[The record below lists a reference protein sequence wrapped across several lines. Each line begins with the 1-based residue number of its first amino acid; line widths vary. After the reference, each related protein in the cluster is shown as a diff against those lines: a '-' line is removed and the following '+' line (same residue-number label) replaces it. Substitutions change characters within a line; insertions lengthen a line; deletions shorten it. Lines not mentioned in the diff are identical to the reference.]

1 MTQSAPLP
9 PDEEQRLAALRR
21 YAIVDTDPNETS
33 FKRIVELASRQFD
46 VPIALISLVDAD
58 RQWFKASCGLDA
70 SGSGRDV
77 AFCAHAI
84 LSDDVLY
91 VPDARDDARFA
102 NNPFVTEGLK
112 IRFYAGAPLITPDG
126 HKLGTLCLIDDKPRH
141 DFSTRDKVLLTDL
154 AAVVADQIEM
164 RFATGNVLTE
174 MEGRIRAEDDLAIA
188 QHQLKLFFEHAPVS
202 VAMLDRGMRYM
213 GASRRWRD
221 TFRMGEAALAGCDHF
236 ELLEHLPEHWR
247 QAYETCLEGDVLD
260 LAEDRLPRADGGFH
274 WIRHQVRPW
283 IQRDGDIGG
292 VIAFVEIID
301 EEKAAASDLEHNR
314 RFLQAVLD
322 NIKDGV
328 VACDGDGHLSLFNA
342 ATRRFHGLDSR
353 PIPPEQWAEHY
364 DLYEADGT
372 TPLAMERVPLFRAL
386 NGTTVTG
393 QEMVIAPKN
402 GPKRRVVADAVAMRD
417 SKGNKMG
424 AVASMHDV
432 TNQRLAEERWQE
444 AEQRYRAIFNH
455 TFQFCGLLDLDGT
468 LLEANDTAID
478 FTGLT
483 RADLVGLPFW
493 ECHWWQVGD
502 EAKKR
507 LKRAITQARNGRFVR
522 YEAIVQGA
530 EGRRTPIDFS
540 LKPVS
545 DDDGRIVQLIAEGRD
560 ISDKRE
566 TETSLRLITDNV
578 PFLIGSVD
586 ADLKYRFI
594 NKTGAQWL
602 ARSQDEIV
610 GAGVGE
616 VFGADSVAPIAEL
629 IDRVQRE
636 GSVRFE
642 RKVRYPDGQERA
654 IEGAYVALKTADGD
668 YDGFIGLAMDMTG
681 RQRAEDALR
690 QNQRELELILNNVPV
705 RIFYKDDKNRILR
718 LNKPAADSLGL
729 SVAAAEGADTYDL
742 FPEMAKKYHD
752 DDLAVIE
759 SNTPTLGIVEKYTP
773 LQGDPSW
780 VRTDKVPYT
789 DPDTGARSIF
799 VAASDI
805 TSEKEA
811 EEALKAKEE
820 RYRSL
825 YNNTPVMLHSID
837 AAGRLLSV
845 SDFWLEKLGYERDE
859 VIGRKSTDFLTPESQ
874 AVSKQVLADF
884 MQSGVCKDVEYQMI
898 TKSGAII
905 DVLLSAIAER
915 DDTGAFVN
923 SLAVMTDITDRKQ
936 VERQFVQAQKME
948 SVGQLTGGL
957 AHDFN
962 NLLGVVMGNLQLI
975 ERRLGDDE
983 KAAKRIATALSAVNK
998 GAELTRRLLA
1008 FSRRQ
1013 QLETKTVDPNPLIE
1027 SMSAMLQR
1035 TLGGSVALQCSLG
1048 EGVANVTTDPAQ
1060 FESALLNLAVNARDA
1075 MPDGGRLTIE
1085 STNVRLDADYADRE
1099 GIEAGNYVMI
1109 AISDTGAGIDA
1120 DKLDRVFEPFFTT
1133 KDVGKGSGLGLSM
1146 VYGFIKQ
1153 SGGHVR
1159 IYSEVGHGTTVRMY
1173 LPTDDSDAVP
1183 APGHA
1188 PAEPSDADLSGTETI
1203 LVVEDQDEVR
1213 DVAVALLE
1221 DLGYAL
1227 RQAPSGREALALLD
1241 REQDID
1247 LLFTDIVMAGGM
1259 NGTQLAS
1266 AVAKRRPDLPVVF
1279 TTGYAEAAVLRD
1291 GDVKAATNLVT
1302 KPYNRTELARKIRAA
1317 LDAAGKKAPTAA

>member
-1 MTQSAPLP
+1 LP

-21 YAIVDTDPNETS
+21 YAILDTAPNETS
-33 FKRIVELASRQFD
+33 FKRIVDLAARQFD
-46 VPIALISLVDAD
+46 VPIALVSLVDAD

-102 NNPFVTEGLK
+102 NNPFVTDGIK
-112 IRFYAGAPLITPDG
+112 IRFYAGAPLITPEG
-126 HKLGTLCLIDDKPRH
+126 YKLGTLCLIDDKPRH
-141 DFSTRDKVLLTDL
+141 DFSTQDQALLTDL
-154 AAVVADQIEM
+154 AAIVADQIEM
-164 RFATGNVLTE
+164 RYAAGNVLTE
-174 MEGRIRAEDDLAIA
+174 IEGRIQAEDDLAIA
-188 QHQLKLFFEHAPVS
+188 EHQLKLFFEHAPVS
-202 VAMLDRGMRYM
+202 VAMLDRDMCYM
-213 GASRRWRD
+213 GASRRWRE
-221 TFRMGEAALAGCDHF
+221 TFQIGDAAIAGKGHF
-236 ELLEHLPEHWR
+236 ELLNHLPGHWR
-247 QAYETCLEGDVLD
+247 QAYEKCLSGDVLD
-260 LAEDRLPRADGGFH
+260 LAEDRLSKADGGFH
-274 WIRHQVRPW
+274 WVRHQVRPW
-283 IQRDGDIGG
+283 IRRDGSIGG

-301 EEKAAASDLEHNR
+301 EQKKAASDLEHNR
-314 RFLQAVLD
+314 RFLQSVLD

-328 VACDGDGHLSLFNA
+328 VACDGAGHLSLFNA
-342 ATRRFHGLDSR
+342 ATKRFHGLDSQ
-353 PIPPEQWAEHY
+353 PIPPEQWTEHY
-364 DLYEADGT
+364 DLYEADGI
-372 TPLAMERVPLFRAL
+372 TPLTMERVPLFRAL
-386 NGTTVTG
+386 NGETVTG

-402 GPKRRVVADAVAMRD
+402 GPKRRLVTDAVAMHD
-417 SKGNKMG
+417 SQGDKMG
-424 AVASMHDV
+424 AMASMHDV
-432 TNQRLAEERWQE
+432 TNERLAEQRWHE

-455 TFQFCGLLDLDGT
+455 TFQFCGLLDLEGT

-478 FTGLT
+478 FAGLT

-502 EAKKR
+502 ETKTR
-507 LKRAITQARNGRFVR
+507 LKRAIKQARNGRFVR
-522 YEAIVQGA
+522 YEVVVQGA
-530 EGRRTPIDFS
+530 GGRRAPIDFS

-545 DDDGRIVQLIAEGRD
+545 DDEGRIVQLIAEGRD

-610 GAGVGE
+610 GANVAE
-616 VFGADSVAPIAEL
+616 IFGADGVAPITEL
-629 IDRVQRE
+629 IERVRVE

-654 IEGAYVALKTADGD
+654 IEGAYVALETADGD

-718 LNKPAADSLGL
+718 LNKTAADSIGL
-729 SVAAAEGADTYDL
+729 SVAEAEGADTYDL

-759 SNTPTLGIVEKYTP
+759 SNTPTLGIVEKYAP
-773 LQGDPSW
+773 REGDPSW

-789 DPDTGARSIF
+789 DPDTGERSIF

-820 RYRSL
+820 RYRRL

-837 AAGRLLSV
+837 AEGRLLSV
-845 SDFWLEKLGYERDE
+845 SDFWLEKLGYGRDE

-874 AVSKQVLADF
+874 SVSEHVLADF
-884 MQSGVCKDVEYQMI
+884 MCTGLCKDVEYQMVC
-898 TKSGAII
+898 KSGAII

-915 DDTGAFVN
+915 DDTGAFIN

-948 SVGQLTGGL
+948 TVGQLTGGL

-975 ERRLGDDE
+975 ERKLVDDE
-983 KAAKRIATALSAVNK
+983 KAAKRIAAALTAVNK

-1013 QLETKTVDPNPLIE
+1013 KLETETFDPNPLIE
-1027 SMSAMLQR
+1027 SMSALLQR
-1035 TLGGSVALQCSLG
+1035 TLGASVSLQCSLG
-1048 EGVANVTTDPAQ
+1048 EDVAAVMTDPAQ
-1060 FESALLNLAVNARDA
+1060 LESALLNLAINARDA
-1075 MPDGGRLTIE
+1075 MPGGGSLTIE
-1085 STNVRLDADYADRE
+1085 SSNIRLEAGYADHE
-1099 GIEAGNYVMI
+1099 GIEPGNYVLI
-1109 AISDTGAGIDA
+1109 AVSDTGKGIEA
-1120 DKLDRVFEPFFTT
+1120 DQLERVFEPFFTT

-1159 IYSEVGHGTTVRMY
+1159 IYSEVGRGTTVRMY
-1173 LPTDDSDAVP
+1173 LPVGEDGAVP
-1183 APGHA
+1183 VLGNGLN
-1188 PAEPSDADLSGTETI
+1188 EPTEDALSGSETI

-1213 DVAVALLE
+1213 DIAVALLE

-1227 RQAPSGREALALLD
+1227 RQARDGRQALEILECD
-1241 REQDID
+1241 RDID

-1259 NGTQLAS
+1259 DGTQLAS
-1266 AVAKRRPDLPVVF
+1266 AVSERRPGLPVVF

-1302 KPYNRTELARKIRAA
+1302 KPYNRTELAKKIRAA
-1317 LDAAGKKAPTAA
+1317 LDAAGDQTPTAA